1 MIDENG
7 GIITTGFDN
16 SIESMF
22 GKFTVAD
29 TPKAKQAWELF
40 RKNPEEFEFAAG
52 YIQHEDGTKE
62 LVEISLISTL
72 MKDKS

>member
-7 GIITTGFDN
+7 GIITIGFDN

-29 TPKAKQAWELF
+29 TPKAKLAWKLF
-40 RKNPEEFEFAAG
+40 CENPEEFEFAAG
-52 YIQHEDGTKE
+52 YLQKADGTKE
-62 LVEISLISTL
+62 LVEISLVSTV
-72 MKDKS
+72 MKAKI